1 MVTAVVAMMDTA
13 VSSGGSGSNGYG
25 SGGNNG
31 YGSNGSGSGSASY
44 GSGSGSSDDGYCI
57 ILSHSDNDSHMLAQF
72 LLVPCVATLCV
83 WQYGHTL
90 PYAPCA
96 AYIWFFLPQPCFVSP
111 MCGWGLR

>member
-44 GSGSGSSDDGYCI
+44 GSGSGSSDDGYCSGWWI
-57 ILSHSDNDSHMLAQF
+57 KQWQQIVDCMLGDMVGHKSME
-72 LLVPCVATLCV
+72 LLMPGPYT
-83 WQYGHTL
+83 YG
-90 PYAPCA
+90 Y
-96 AYIWFFLPQPCFVSP
+96 F
-111 MCGWGLR
+111 